1 MCGAR
6 GILLRPGGLLPAH
19 QAAWNVH
26 VGRFLGPFSSS
37 KHLVPVFQELGQH
50 PAWQV
55 SSFPGRPSPRATTHP
70 GDLQQQTLILWE
82 PWRPGVRTRP
92 APLWWGRAPSGGCS
106 GRSSLLLPGPGGFET
121 LLVAASPQ
129 PLPVFTWTLLPVC
142 SDSLCVSSLLMRTPV
157 IGFRTHLSPDDL
169 ILMNYTPKD
178 PISKK
183 VTF

>member
-1 MCGAR
+1 MCDAR

-19 QAAWNVH
+19 QAAWDVH

-55 SSFPGRPSPRATTHP
+55 SRFPGRPSPRATTHP
-70 GDLQQQTLILWE
+70 GDCNNRHLFSGS
-82 PWRPGVRTRP
+82 PGGQES
-92 APLWWGRAPSGGCS
+92 APGRLWGRAPSGGCS
-106 GRSSLLLPGPGGFET
+106 GRSSLPLSGPGGFET
-121 LLVAASPQ
+121 PLVAASPQ
-129 PLPVFTWTLLPVC
+129 SLPVFTWTLLPVC
-142 SDSLCVSSLLMRTPV
+142 SDSLFVSSLLMKTPV